1 MFERFAGTAR
11 NAVHGARRE
20 AERRGDRRIGTDHLL
35 VALLQDETVAQIA
48 GIDSPAARQA
58 VDQLDQEALAAIG
71 ITLAGYPPD
80 SQAVL
85 GKRVTFMTSGAKT
98 VIRHSLAV
106 AAGEKAP
113 AITTRH
119 ILLALL
125 DRHEPDPASTLLAAL
140 SVDQPALRKRL
151 AAAA

>member
-1 MFERFAGTAR
+1 LLGWRAW
-11 NAVHGARRE
+11 
-20 AERRGDRRIGTDHLL
+20 RIGTDHLL
-35 VALLQDETVAQIA
+35 VALLQDEAVAQIA

-58 VDQLDQEALAAIG
+58 VDQLDREALAAVG

-80 SQAVL
+80 SRAAL
-85 GKRVTFMTSGAKT
+85 GRRVTFMTSGAKA

-106 AAGEKAP
+106 AAAEKAP

-125 DRHEPDPASTLLAAL
+125 DRHGPDPAATLLAAL
-140 SVDQPALRKRL
+140 SVDEPALRTRL